1 MEHVID
7 EDNEDINLIRDDNNS
22 NNNDIVNNNNNQIAF
37 EIGADDVYVDDDDR
51 ERTFTGDN
59 AHLLGNGFQSLC
71 FVSYN
76 NINIHTYIYIYI

>member
-22 NNNDIVNNNNNQIAF
+22 NNNDIVNNNNNNNNQIAF

-76 NINIHTYIYIYI
+76 NINIHTYI

>member
-22 NNNDIVNNNNNQIAF
+22 NNNDIVNNNNNNQIAF

-59 AHLLGNGFQSLC
+59 ATIHA
-71 FVSYN
+71 
-76 NINIHTYIYIYI
+76 INYYIYVCMLILL